1 MDQTYTTFLDTKMS
15 KVKFLDILSPSD
27 FSVKFEAIKDSQ
39 LVQNLDQGEE
49 DEK

>member
-1 MDQTYTTFLDTKMS
+1 MDQTYTTFLDAK

-27 FSVKFEAIKDSQ
+27 FSVDFEAIKDSK